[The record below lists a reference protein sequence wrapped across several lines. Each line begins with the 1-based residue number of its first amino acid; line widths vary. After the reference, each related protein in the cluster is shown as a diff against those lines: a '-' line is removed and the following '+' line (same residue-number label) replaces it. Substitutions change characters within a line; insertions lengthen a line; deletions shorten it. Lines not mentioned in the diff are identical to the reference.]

1 MDLFD
6 KFAPLQ
12 SAQES
17 IDMLDTDPFGVRI
30 EKIISP
36 TEAIINGKPT
46 ILIGTHNYLGLTF
59 DEDCMAAASKA
70 ALTEGTG
77 TTGSRVANGT
87 YPAHA
92 AIEAELRD
100 FFNCSGAMLFSTGY
114 QANLGILAALV
125 GPKDYVLI
133 DADSHASIYD
143 GCMMGSGTVIRFRH
157 NDPDDL
163 EKKLKR
169 LEQEDSNKLI
179 VVEGIYSM
187 FGDTAPLT
195 AFVELKE
202 KYNAYLLV
210 DEAHSVGVLGEHGR
224 GLAEKLGLEDRVDFI
239 TGTFSKSLGA
249 VGGFCVSNH
258 PKFDILRWATR
269 PYIFTASLPP
279 SVVASGLTALRTM
292 RARPDLKEDL
302 WRNVDRLYSG
312 LTDLGFRLGDE
323 PSPVVAVIL
332 PDRDT
337 AASFWQALLNAGVYC
352 NLAIPPG
359 TANNVFLLRC
369 SLCAKHTEEQL
380 RKVCEVFSE
389 VGHNLGVLP
398 DNQKPA

>member
-6 KFAPLQ
+6 KFLPLKD
-12 SAQES
+12 ARAS
-17 IDMLDTDPFGVRI
+17 IATLETDPFGVQI

-36 TEAIINGKPT
+36 TEAIINGKKT

-59 DEDCMAAASKA
+59 DPDCMKAASDA
-70 ALTEGTG
+70 SLSEGTG

-92 AIEAELRD
+92 AVEAELRD

-114 QANLGILAALV
+114 QANLGILAALI

-133 DADSHASIYD
+133 DADCHASIYD
-143 GCMMGSGTVIRFRH
+143 GCMMGSGSVIRFRH
-157 NDPDDL
+157 NDAADL
-163 EKKLKR
+163 EKKLRR
-169 LEQEDSNKLI
+169 LDAEDSNKLI
-179 VVEGIYSM
+179 VVEGIYSI
-187 FGDTAPLT
+187 FGDTAPL
-195 AFVELKE
+195 AEIVALKE

-224 GLAEKLGLEDRVDFI
+224 GLAEKLGLEDKIDFI

-258 PKFDILRWATR
+258 PEFDVMRWATR
-269 PYIFTASLPP
+269 SYIFTASLPP
-279 SVVASGLTALRTM
+279 SVVASSLQALKTM
-292 RARPDLKEDL
+292 RARPDLKDDL

-312 LTDLGFRLGDE
+312 LSDLGFELGDE
-323 PSPVVAVIL
+323 PSPVVAVIM

-337 AASFWQALLNAGVYC
+337 AAQFWQALLSAGVYA

-369 SLCAKHTEEQL
+369 SLCARHTEEQL
-380 RKVCEVFSE
+380 REVCAAFAEI
-389 VGHNLGVLP
+389 GHELEVLP
-398 DNQKPA
+398 TN

>member
-1 MDLFD
+1 MAFVRPSQVDLFD
-6 KFAPLQ
+6 KFAALND
-12 SAQES
+12 ARKS
-17 IDMLDTDPFGVRI
+17 ISMLETDPFGVQI

-36 TEAIINGKPT
+36 TEAIINGKET

-59 DEDCMAAASKA
+59 DPDCMSAATEAI
-70 ALTEGTG
+70 LREGTG

-87 YPAHA
+87 YPAHS

-100 FFNCSGAMLFSTGY
+100 FFNTTGAMLFSTGY
-114 QANLGILAALV
+114 QANLGILAALI

-157 NDPDDL
+157 NDPEDL
-163 EKKLKR
+163 EKR
-169 LEQEDSNKLI
+169 LRRLDAGNSNKLI

-187 FGDTAPLT
+187 LGDTAPLT
-195 AFVELKE
+195 EIVALKE

-224 GLAEKLGLEDRVDFI
+224 GLAEKLGLEDKVDFL

-249 VGGFCVSNH
+249 VGGFCVSSH
-258 PKFDILRWATR
+258 PQFDVMRWATR

-279 SVVASGLTALRTM
+279 SVVASCLQALKTL

-302 WRNVDRLYSG
+302 WRNVN
-312 LTDLGFRLGDE
+312 RLG
-323 PSPVVAVIL
+323 
-332 PDRDT
+332 
-337 AASFWQALLNAGVYC
+337 
-352 NLAIPPG
+352 
-359 TANNVFLLRC
+359 
-369 SLCAKHTEEQL
+369 
-380 RKVCEVFSE
+380 
-389 VGHNLGVLP
+389 
-398 DNQKPA
+398 

>member
-6 KFAPLQ
+6 KFLPLKD
-12 SAQES
+12 ARAS
-17 IDMLDTDPFGVRI
+17 IAMLETDPFGVQI
-30 EKIISP
+30 EKILSP
-36 TEAIINGKPT
+36 TEAIINGKKT

-59 DEDCMAAASKA
+59 DPDCMKAASEA
-70 ALTEGTG
+70 SLNEGTG

-92 AIEAELRD
+92 AVEAELRD

-114 QANLGILAALV
+114 QANLGILAALI
-125 GPKDYVLI
+125 GPKDFVLI

-157 NDPDDL
+157 NDPADL
-163 EKKLKR
+163 EKKLRR
-169 LEQEDSNKLI
+169 LDAEDSNKLI
-179 VVEGIYSM
+179 VVEGIYSI

-195 AFVELKE
+195 EIVALKE
-202 KYNAYLLV
+202 KYNAYLLI

-224 GLAEKLGLEDRVDFI
+224 GLAEKLGLEDKIDFI

-258 PKFDILRWATR
+258 PEFDVMRWATR
-269 PYIFTASLPP
+269 SYIFTASLPP
-279 SVVASGLTALRTM
+279 SVVASSLQALKTM
-292 RARPDLKEDL
+292 RARPDLKDDL
-302 WRNVDRLYSG
+302 WQNVDRLYGG
-312 LTDLGFRLGDE
+312 LSDLGFELGDE
-323 PSPVVAVIL
+323 PSPVVAVIM

-337 AASFWQALLNAGVYC
+337 AAQFWQALLNAGIYA

-369 SLCAKHTEEQL
+369 SLCAVHTEEQL
-380 RKVCEVFSE
+380 REVCAAFAEI
-389 VGHNLGVLP
+389 GHKLKVLP
-398 DNQKPA
+398 SN